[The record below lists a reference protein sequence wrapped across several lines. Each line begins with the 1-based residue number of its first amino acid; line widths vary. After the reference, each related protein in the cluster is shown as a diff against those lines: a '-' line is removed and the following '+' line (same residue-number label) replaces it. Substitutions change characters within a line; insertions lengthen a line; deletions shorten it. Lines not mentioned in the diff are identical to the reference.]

1 MLPFPSMVRGCYKL
15 CIHDFVIIVHLIL
28 YYTTLVVGY
37 NMIYPKMFI
46 TYVPNISPM
55 IRDCYSQTRKCS
67 CSPFIAALP
76 TEHGEVSWQIVEL
89 IDYQMV

>member
-1 MLPFPSMVRGCYKL
+1 
-15 CIHDFVIIVHLIL
+15 
-28 YYTTLVVGY
+28 
-37 NMIYPKMFI
+37 MIYPKMFI